1 MLRRSIVALLISSLV
16 PLALATQATGEVSPA
31 FGRYIVVLKSPT
43 ASGSL
48 TETAGTLGATV
59 NGVFSS
65 LNGLLVTLPLLNLK
79 SLVRDPRVAYVVPD
93 RPVRLLAEP
102 APAGVGRIGAEPK
115 VNPDGSVFS
124 KADPKAAVAIVD
136 TGISP
141 HPELNVVGGVNC
153 ASDALGGLLSGLL
166 GGGSSEPDEGGDYT
180 DGHGHG
186 SHVAGTVGAKAD
198 GNGVVGVSPGAP
210 LYAVKVFGQLG
221 TGALSDV
228 ICGLDWVAA
237 NAASKNIKVLNMS
250 LGGDGADDKS
260 CGAETQDPFHEAV
273 CRVVAQGVTVV
284 VAAGNSHVDLVKS
297 VPAAYDEVLTVT
309 AMADF
314 DGLPGGLGQGS
325 CSTKDVDDTAAD
337 FSNFTLPDSPDAV
350 HTVAAPGVCVNSTWN
365 DGGYETISGTSMA
378 SPHVAGLVARCI
390 DAGPCSGLSPA
401 QIIAKI
407 RADAAARSDGTGFFG
422 DTKMPLDGRYYGDLV
437 DASTY

>member
-1 MLRRSIVALLISSLV
+1 MALLISSLV
-16 PLALATQATGEVSPA
+16 PVAVATQATGEINPA
-31 FGRYIVVLKSPT
+31 FGRYIVVLNAPN

-48 TETAGTLGATV
+48 TETASGLGATV

-79 SLVRDPRVAYVVPD
+79 ALERDPRVAYVVPD

-102 APAGVGRIGAEPK
+102 APAGVSRIGAGR
-115 VNPDGSVFS
+115 VNADGNFFTT
-124 KADPKAAVAIVD
+124 ADPKAAVAIVD

-153 ASDALGGLLSGLL
+153 AADPLGGLLSSLL
-166 GGGSSEPDEGGDYT
+166 GGGGKSEPDEGGDYT
-180 DGHGHG
+180 DKHGHG

-210 LYAVKVFGQLG
+210 LYAVKVFGTLG

-237 NAASKNIKVLNMS
+237 NAAAKNIKVVNMS
-250 LGGDGADDKS
+250 LGGEGVDDKS
-260 CGAETQDPFHEAV
+260 CGVESEDPFHEAV

-284 VAAGNSHVDLVKS
+284 VAAGNSKVDLVES

-314 DGLPGGLGQGS
+314 DGLAGGTGLATG

-337 FSNFTLPDSPDAV
+337 FSNFTLPDAPDAAHV
-350 HTVAAPGVCVNSTWN
+350 VAAPGVCVNSTWN
-365 DGGYETISGTSMA
+365 DGGYEVISGTSMA

-390 DAGPCSGLSPA
+390 DAGPCAGLGPA
-401 QIIAKI
+401 EII
-407 RADAAARSDGTGFFG
+407 
-422 DTKMPLDGRYYGDLV
+422 
-437 DASTY
+437 